1 VGMSRLPGW
10 AAVAACLLV
19 AGCHGATGARAP
31 ADGDVV
37 PSSAPYTAN
46 CGEWSALSVADKK
59 LALLRLYRVYI
70 DNYVVFASAAPIPH
84 YIIHMTAASNSAGVA
99 EVDAYC
105 HGKPTD
111 WLMGSLPFNFGPGKA
126 LPPGIVLGDPQ
137 NYSSKSSF
145 FSANP

>member
-1 VGMSRLPGW
+1 M
-10 AAVAACLLV
+10 
-19 AGCHGATGARAP
+19 
-31 ADGDVV
+31 

-46 CGEWSALSVADKK
+46 CGEWLALSAADKK

-84 YIIHMTAASNSAGVA
+84 YIINMTAASSSAGVA

-105 HGKPTD
+105 QGKPPD
-111 WLMGSLPFNFGPGKA
+111 WLMGSLPFKFGLGQA
-126 LPPGIVLGDPQ
+126 LPPGIVLGDPPD
-137 NYSSKSSF
+137 YSSKSSF